1 MLHVVNNYAEQ
12 ESDCLR
18 AKVGVAMC
26 TGTHDDLIMRYLAH
40 NGQVNNRKCSGEQGQ
55 CGCFH
60 AEIRVIMKVWK
71 EVSSFGAEVTKEGM
85 KGFENW
91 NWIIVCK
98 WTPCTTCANFILQY
112 GDFISE
118 WYYEYEYR
126 NPRGMHILREA
137 GIKCQKI

>member
-26 TGTHDDLIMRYLAH
+26 TGTKDDLIMRYLAH

-60 AEIRVIMKVWK
+60 AEIRGVMKVIDGQMNNLVDLR
-71 EVSSFGAEVTKEGM
+71 E
-85 KGFENW
+85 

-112 GDFISE
+112 GNFINE
-118 WYYEYEYR
+118 WWYQYEYR

-137 GIKCQKI
+137 GIKCRKIH